1 MMDVVWTPSA
11 LGDLNK
17 IKEYIA
23 RDSVHYANKFAE
35 GAFTATEH
43 LAVFPK
49 RGRIVPEY
57 QNPNIR
63 EIGHGSYRIIY
74 EMVDDEVFVVAIV
87 HGRRLLPGDFRE
99 VNLDEN

>member
-1 MMDVVWTPSA
+1 MDVVWVPSA

-23 RDSVHYANKFAE
+23 RDSIHYASKFVD
-35 GAFTATEH
+35 GAFNATER
-43 LAVFPK
+43 LAGFPK
-49 RGRIVPEY
+49 TGRIVPEY

-74 EMVDDEVFVVAIV
+74 EIVNNGVYVVAVV
-87 HGRRLLPGDFRE
+87 HGRRLLPEDSINR
-99 VNLDEN
+99 